1 MAGRA
6 GGEFF
11 AAEGEALAI
20 EGEALAG
27 DFLLVGAADDFE
39 KTGGGV
45 DLGIAAD
52 EELVG
57 EEAGAVEGRAGE
69 LGEGELGEGSG
80 GFDLGVMAGADAV
93 ALPVGADGALADGD
107 AELGSNELSD
117 AGVAEVLLLEPNVDA
132 GLLLE
137 IEALQPGVAAHFA
150 HRLGHQGRS
159 GGSNHGGRSFV

>member
-57 EEAGAVEGRAGE
+57 EEAGAVEGRA
-69 LGEGELGEGSG
+69 
-80 GFDLGVMAGADAV
+80 
-93 ALPVGADGALADGD
+93 
-107 AELGSNELSD
+107 
-117 AGVAEVLLLEPNVDA
+117 
-132 GLLLE
+132 
-137 IEALQPGVAAHFA
+137 
-150 HRLGHQGRS
+150 
-159 GGSNHGGRSFV
+159 